1 MARLTLAFLPSMM
14 GFGSLQALSAASLVA
29 IITCKKRMNRSID
42 CAEGKEEN
50 FYSRVSN
57 NRTCIFFLLKESFQS
72 HVEHKI
78 GTKTVYVI
86 QQHQI
91 VLLFKPYETEFSSMF
106 I

>member
-1 MARLTLAFLPSMM
+1 MY
-14 GFGSLQALSAASLVA
+14 
-29 IITCKKRMNRSID
+29 I
-42 CAEGKEEN
+42 
-50 FYSRVSN
+50 
-57 NRTCIFFLLKESFQS
+57 FLLKESFQS

-106 I
+106 NEWMLHVYYVP